1 MARQIILHP
10 GERIALR
17 QLLCRG
23 ELRRSVLLTYHDRE
37 RGIELASWHH
47 DEPPHTLYYSGTWC
61 LVEDDTSD
69 SPYLLS
75 AVE

>member
-1 MARQIILHP
+1 MARQITLHP

-17 QLLCRG
+17 QLLYRG
-23 ELRRSVLLTYHDRE
+23 ELLHSVLLTYHDHK
-37 RGIELASWHH
+37 RGVELTPWHH

-61 LVEDDTSD
+61 LIEDDKSENC
-69 SPYLLS
+69 YLLT

>member
-1 MARQIILHP
+1 MAQQIILHP

-17 QLLCRG
+17 QLLYRG
-23 ELRRSVLLTYHDRE
+23 ELLHSVLLTYHDCE

-47 DEPPHTLYYSGTWC
+47 DEPPHTLYYSGTWR
-61 LVEDDTSD
+61 LVEDNTSD

>member
-17 QLLCRG
+17 QLLYRG
-23 ELRRSVLLTYHDRE
+23 ELLCSVLLTYHDRE
-37 RGIELASWHH
+37 RGIELTSWHY
-47 DEPPHTLYYSGTWC
+47 DEPPHTLYYSGTWR
-61 LVEDDTSD
+61 LIEDNTSD
-69 SPYLLS
+69 TPYQLF

>member
-17 QLLCRG
+17 QLLYRG
-23 ELRRSVLLTYHDRE
+23 ELLHSVLLTYHDRE
-37 RGIELASWHH
+37 RGIELTSWHH
-47 DEPPHTLYYSGTWC
+47 DEPPHTLYYSGTWR
-61 LVEDDTSD
+61 LVEDNTSD
-69 SPYLLS
+69 TPYQLS

>member
-17 QLLCRG
+17 QLLYRG
-23 ELRRSVLLTYHDRE
+23 ELLHSVLLTYHDHE
-37 RGIELASWHH
+37 RGIELMPWHQ

-61 LVEDDTSD
+61 LIEDTDADRHYRLSSVE
-69 SPYLLS
+69 
-75 AVE
+75 

>member
-17 QLLCRG
+17 QLLYRG
-23 ELRRSVLLTYHDRE
+23 ELLRSVLLTYHDRE
-37 RGIELASWHH
+37 RGIELAPWHH
-47 DEPPHTLYYSGTWC
+47 DESPHTLYYSGSWR
-61 LVEDDTSD
+61 LIEDATSD
-69 SPYLLS
+69 TPYLLS